1 MEDGCGD
8 VWDIA
13 NFVFEQKKG
22 CLKPLNDTQKKEYAS
37 KK

>member
-8 VWDIA
+8 VWDVA

-22 CLKPLNDTQKKEYAS
+22 CLKPLNDLVSSEQISA
-37 KK
+37 